1 MQELVLNLEV
11 VEAMPAVMAAGF
23 ASGVLVVS
31 AVSVLVSGFKAF
43 IRMIGR

>member
-11 VEAMPAVMAAGF
+11 VEAMPAVVAAGF
-23 ASGVLVVS
+23 AAGVPVVS

>member
-11 VEAMPAVMAAGF
+11 VEAMPAVVAAGF
-23 ASGVLVVS
+23 AAGVSVVS